1 MSPALSQNARLA
13 LPTPAGRRI
22 HWITLQ
28 NPAPL
33 VPDGDGGF
41 TGGGLADCDP
51 AGVRG
56 EIREPKGRDEEY
68 LAAGTVVPIA
78 VRMITIPYHP
88 QVTTKTVL
96 TFNGRTFN
104 VTGIDNLDERNIEL
118 RLFCAEVIA

>member
-1 MSPALSQNARLA
+1 MSPALSQAARLL

-51 AGVRG
+51 PGMRAAIDPASR
-56 EIREPKGRDEEY
+56 RDDEFV
-68 LAAGTVVPIA
+68 ASGTVVPIA
-78 VRMITIPYHP
+78 THVVTIPYHP
-88 QVTTKTVL
+88 QVTTKTVV

-104 VTGIDNLDERNIEL
+104 VTGITNLLEQNREL
-118 RLFCAEVIA
+118 RLFCAEVIP